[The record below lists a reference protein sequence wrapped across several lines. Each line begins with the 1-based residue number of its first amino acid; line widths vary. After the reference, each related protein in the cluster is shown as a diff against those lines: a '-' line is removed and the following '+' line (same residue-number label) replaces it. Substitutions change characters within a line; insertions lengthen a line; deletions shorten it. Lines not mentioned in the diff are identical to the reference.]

1 MVHVAKLSALMAVG
15 VALSVVRADIDDLNN
30 HATNPK
36 PKPSLTNK
44 VNYYTT
50 FYVADSQEASLRSPA
65 KLLTPTLYLL
75 PLPFFSYR
83 TFAPP
88 RIVSSQLMGSLTT
101 WMLKLTHAKIFSN
114 SPRVI
119 RSIVDVSLGKGPKA
133 APGDVAAQSNIKKI
147 QDYFTSCMDEAAIL
161 KAGRKPVADVIQKI
175 LKSLPDGGSGLDK
188 MALSKTMGQLSKMK
202 MDIFVNLYVIPDSAN
217 PLVN

>member
-1 MVHVAKLSALMAVG
+1 
-15 VALSVVRADIDDLNN
+15 
-30 HATNPK
+30 
-36 PKPSLTNK
+36 
-44 VNYYTT
+44 
-50 FYVADSQEASLRSPA
+50 
-65 KLLTPTLYLL
+65 
-75 PLPFFSYR
+75 
-83 TFAPP
+83 
-88 RIVSSQLMGSLTT
+88 
-101 WMLKLTHAKIFSN
+101 
-114 SPRVI
+114 RVI

-217 PLVN
+217 PLVNVLQLAEGGLYLPSNEYYKEQETVKLYQDTVAAMFQIILGEEDVANRVGPLTPNDIKQEWLDAAKDVIDFETQLADIST